1 MNKSRA
7 QSFLRPRTGSLDE
20 NPGGAKLKVNSIGK
34 ILLFVLLL
42 VFSGTGVFAEEGKT
56 FLAVLDLEIVGN
68 VPQDL
73 KIPLSDSLREGLFRT
88 GRFRVIDR
96 NNMDRILKEQGQQ
109 LSDCSSSECAVQVGR
124 LLGVQKMVT
133 ASLSRVGNIFVVSA
147 QLINVETGEIEM
159 IASDR
164 CPCQT
169 DELLPSVD
177 RVSGRL
183 AGNPAA
189 EKTAPP
195 EKMAPSEPVS
205 PAPAQENQAAEEE
218 PAYQN
223 PKSLWVAGVLSIIPG
238 LGQVYNEQYVKGII
252 FFGACATFGALGS
265 AQAKSTGSKGIWGG
279 LGGLTWLANEAD
291 ALWSAHRINRAAKRK
306 AEEKKKLAL
315 YDEKITASLNLS
327 GGGKIE

>member
-1 MNKSRA
+1 MIKRA
-7 QSFLRPRTGSLDE
+7 
-20 NPGGAKLKVNSIGK
+20 
-34 ILLFVLLL
+34 LLVFLLL
-42 VFSGTGVFAEEGKT
+42 IFSGTGVFAGEGKI

-68 VPQDL
+68 VPRDL
-73 KIPLSDSLREGLFRT
+73 KIPLSESLREGLFRT

-164 CPCQT
+164 CSGQT

-177 RVSGRL
+177 RVSDRL

-189 EKTAPP
+189 EKTTPP
-195 EKMAPSEPVS
+195 EKIAPSEPVT
-205 PAPAQENQAAEEE
+205 PAPATALETQAAEAE
-218 PAYQN
+218 PAYHS

-238 LGQVYNEQYVKGII
+238 LGQVYNGQYIKGII

-265 AQAKSTGSKGIWGG
+265 AQAKTTGSKGAWGG
-279 LGGLTWLANEAD
+279 LGGLTWLANEVD
-291 ALWSAHRINRAAKRK
+291 AVWSAHRINRAD
-306 AEEKKKLAL
+306 EKKAKKQEKLSL
-315 YDEKITASLNLS
+315 YNEKITASINLS

>member
-1 MNKSRA
+1 MIKRA
-7 QSFLRPRTGSLDE
+7 VLVF
-20 NPGGAKLKVNSIGK
+20 
-34 ILLFVLLL
+34 LLL
-42 VFSGTGVFAEEGKT
+42 IFSGTGVFAEEGKT

-73 KIPLSDSLREGLFRT
+73 KIPLSESIREGLFRT

-133 ASLSRVGNIFVVSA
+133 ASLSRVGNIFVISA

-177 RVSGRL
+177 RVSDRL
-183 AGNPAA
+183 AGTPAA

-195 EKMAPSEPVS
+195 EKIAPSEPVP
-205 PAPAQENQAAEEE
+205 PAPTPAPEDQPAEEI
-218 PAYQN
+218 PAYRH

-252 FFGACATFGALGS
+252 FFGACATFGVLGS
-265 AQAKSTGSKGIWGG
+265 AQAKTTGSKGIWGG

-291 ALWSAHRINRAAKRK
+291 AVWSAHRINRAAKRK

-315 YDEKITASLNLS
+315 YDEKILASINHS
-327 GGGKIE
+327 GGEK